1 MNFFTDNI
9 LLILLLPVWAAFII
23 FSSAAFKITDNKK
36 TTALI
41 TCLSTVISLCFALSL
56 FKNSTGN
63 VVFENS
69 FFKFES
75 LQTLFC
81 LGTKI
86 DKISTVFL
94 LILMTI
100 SLPTQMTL
108 YGNLRDKKHFNVCF
122 VLVNLL
128 LASTAAMF
136 LSVGI
141 LQFFIFTAISS
152 FITFLLLNFSS
163 KSDEQTQ
170 QNSICLYTA
179 LTETIANTSLFFG
192 ILFLINTFN
201 PNDFA
206 SQLLYTFD
214 YTAFFTTEDYSQNS
228 LLIADIFFA
237 IFIFIKT
244 AQFPFNF
251 IRTKSNST
259 ILGLI
264 QSCGASAAGVF
275 LMLRLEPLMSE
286 VLENTI
292 IILAS
297 FSALICAIIA
307 ASQND
312 LKKVLSNSSS
322 MQYAIMIILACI
334 NKQDCAI
341 IVFIIHAFSKAL
353 AFNAAGLIEDTC
365 STTNL
370 DNIVQMPKNRN
381 KSLFWLLISIIS
393 LSGLFFGGMVS
404 RCFLLN
410 ELKTF
415 DKTTLVITI
424 LAFFISSFAFFRY
437 YFAIKQKPTA
447 DFMANNHKI
456 TNFSCIILALFVIIP
471 EFIIHIKN
479 FNLFFFT
486 TSLVI
491 ILSIVSAYYSV
502 KSNSNL
508 YKNICDFSSHT
519 ALWLYKKIKIKS
531 LKNEDFPQKRI
542 FYNFKEKTN
551 IIKVMK
557 KLTSIKRKTN
567 KNVIISIAFLIIIIA
582 FLITAMRG

>member
-36 TTALI
+36 TTAII
-41 TCLSTVISLCFALSL
+41 TCLSTLISLCFALSL
-56 FKNSTGN
+56 FKNPINN

-69 FFKFES
+69 FFKFEN
-75 LQTLFC
+75 LETLFC

-100 SLPTQMTL
+100 SLPAQMTL
-108 YGNLRDKKHFNVCF
+108 YGNLKEKKHFNVCF

-128 LASTAAMF
+128 TASSASMF

-152 FITFLLLNFSS
+152 FITFLMLNFSS
-163 KSDEQTQ
+163 KFDEQTK
-170 QNSICLYTA
+170 QNGICSYTA
-179 LTETIANTSLFFG
+179 IAETIANTSLIFG
-192 ILFLINTFN
+192 ILFLLNAFN
-201 PNDFA
+201 KNEFA
-206 SQLLYTFD
+206 STLLYSFD
-214 YTAFFTTEDYSQNS
+214 YTSFLADANYSQNS
-228 LLIADIFFA
+228 LLIANIFFA

-251 IRTKSNST
+251 ICTKANST
-259 ILGLI
+259 VLGLI
-264 QSCGASAAGVF
+264 QSCGAGAAGLF
-275 LMLRLEPLMSE
+275 LFFRLEPVFGE
-286 VLENTI
+286 AFENTI
-292 IILAS
+292 IILAAI
-297 FSALICAIIA
+297 SALICAIIA

-322 MQYAIMIILACI
+322 MQYALMIILACI

-353 AFNAAGLIEDTC
+353 AFNAAELIEDTC

-370 DNIVQMPKNRN
+370 DNIVQMPRNRN

-410 ELKTF
+410 ELKAV
-415 DKTTLVITI
+415 DKTTLLITI
-424 LAFFISSFAFFRY
+424 LTFFISSFAFFRY

-456 TNFSCIILALFVIIP
+456 TDFSCIVLALFVVIP
-471 EFIIHIKN
+471 GFIIHIKN

-508 YKNICDFSSHT
+508 YKNICDFSSHI
-519 ALWLYKKIKIKS
+519 ALWLYNKIQIKS
-531 LKNEDFPQKRI
+531 LKNEDFPHKRI
-542 FYNFKEKTN
+542 FYNFIEKTN
-551 IIKVMK
+551 IIKVMN

-567 KNVIISIAFLIIIIA
+567 KIVIISIAFLIIIIA
-582 FLITAMRG
+582 FLITAMKG

>member
-9 LLILLLPVWAAFII
+9 LLILLLPVWTAFII
-23 FSSAAFKITDNKK
+23 FSSTAFKITENKK
-36 TTALI
+36 TTVLI
-41 TCLSTVISLCFALSL
+41 TCLSTLISLCFALSL
-56 FKNSTGN
+56 FKNSINN

-75 LQTLFC
+75 IETLFC

-94 LILMTI
+94 LVLMTVTF
-100 SLPTQMTL
+100 SAQMTL
-108 YGNLRDKKHFNVCF
+108 YENLKDKKHFNICF

-128 LASTAAMF
+128 TASSAAMF

-163 KSDEQTQ
+163 KFDEQTK
-170 QNSICLYTA
+170 QNGICSYTA
-179 LTETIANTSLFFG
+179 IAETIANTSLIFG
-192 ILFLINTFN
+192 ILFLLNAFN
-201 PNDFA
+201 KSEFA
-206 SQLLYTFD
+206 STLLYSFD
-214 YTAFFTTEDYSQNS
+214 YTSFLADANYSQNS
-228 LLIADIFFA
+228 LLIANIFFA

-251 IRTKSNST
+251 ICTKENST
-259 ILGLI
+259 VLGLI
-264 QSCGASAAGVF
+264 QSCGAGAAGLF
-275 LMLRLEPLMSE
+275 LMLRLEPVFGE
-286 VLENTI
+286 AFENTI
-292 IILAS
+292 IILAAI
-297 FSALICAIIA
+297 SALICAIIA

-322 MQYAIMIILACI
+322 MQYALMIILACI

-341 IVFIIHAFSKAL
+341 IVFIVHAFSKAL
-353 AFNAAGLIEDTC
+353 AFDAAGLIEGTC

-370 DNIVQMPKNRN
+370 NNIVQMPKNRN

-410 ELKTF
+410 ELKAV
-415 DKTTLVITI
+415 DKTTLLITI
-424 LAFFISSFAFFRY
+424 LTFFISSFAFFRY

-456 TNFSCIILALFVIIP
+456 TNFSCIILALFIIIP
-471 EFIIHIKN
+471 GFIIHIKN

-508 YKNICDFSSHT
+508 YKNICDFSSHI
-519 ALWLYKKIKIKS
+519 ALWLYKKIQIKS
-531 LKNEDFPQKRI
+531 LKNEDFPHKRI
-542 FYNFKEKTN
+542 FYNFIEKTN

-567 KNVIISIAFLIIIIA
+567 KIVIISIAFLIIIIA
-582 FLITAMRG
+582 FLITAMKG